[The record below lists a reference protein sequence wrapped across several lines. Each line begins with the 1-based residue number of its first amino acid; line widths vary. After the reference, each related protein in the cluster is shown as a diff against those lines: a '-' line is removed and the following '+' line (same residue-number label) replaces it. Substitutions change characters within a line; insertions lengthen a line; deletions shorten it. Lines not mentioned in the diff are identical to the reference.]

1 MAAIV
6 TITATEVYGFT
17 ARITV
22 TVADAAAGATMTVYR
37 VEQSREVPVLG
48 ARDVPAESTVYD
60 DPVVDVNT
68 ATTWRVVLSTGETAS
83 TPAPVTIP
91 STYPILSEPH
101 SGRFVPVVILDMG
114 DRSAAQ
120 RGRAIDIEET
130 ADVVFL
136 YDVESAVRFDLQLLT
151 LTEAGRAEFVALA
164 ASGAP
169 LLLRAACPVH
179 RVGWFGRDGGERK
192 SARFGKYRPD
202 DPRWTHHFSSVV
214 LVPEQRPDER
224 PAGDTLGDLDASVPS
239 PRTLGELAAQWTT
252 LGAIAADDL
261 RGA

>member
-1 MAAIV
+1 MPAVV
-6 TITATEVYGFT
+6 TIQAAEVYGFT
-17 ARITV
+17 ARLTITV
-22 TVADAAAGATMTVYR
+22 TGATAGATMTVYR

-48 ARDVPAESTVYD
+48 ARDVKAESNVYD

-68 ATTWRVVLSTGETAS
+68 ATSWRVVLSTGESATTAG
-83 TPAPVTIP
+83 TLTIG

-101 SGRFVPVVILDMG
+101 SGRFVPVVIMDMG
-114 DRSAAQ
+114 ERAAAQ

-136 YDVESAVRFDLQLLT
+136 YDVESAVRFELRLLT
-151 LTEAGRAEFVALA
+151 LTEADRVGFLALV
-164 ASGAP
+164 ASGGP

-179 RVGWFGRDGGERK
+179 RVGWFGRDGGERR
-192 SARFGKYRPD
+192 SDLFGKHRPN
-202 DPRWTHHFSSVV
+202 DPRWVHTFASVV

-224 PAGDTLGDLDASVPS
+224 PAGDTLGDLEAALPAT
-239 PRTLGELAAQWTT
+239 RTLGNIAAQWVT